1 MLRFYW
7 IRGGE
12 MINVGVVGASGYT
25 GLELVKMLIEHEGF
39 RLSYLA
45 TTQGDTMIEQLH
57 PCLKDVMSMDVEKA
71 DAQEVANRCEL
82 VFLALPHKASMGFA
96 KVLLDKGVKVVDLS
110 ADYRLDVDTYEAH
123 YCEHEDKAHI
133 DDAVYAL
140 IEYYK
145 EQLKTTNLAAG
156 PGCYPTATLLGIL
169 PLIPYLDTNVPLFVD
184 AKSGVSG
191 AGKKL
196 SETTHF
202 VTIND
207 NIFAYNP
214 LKHRHAPEIQQK
226 IEKIHGVKMDVN
238 FVPHLI
244 PATRGELVSIY
255 GVLKE
260 DIDPLEI
267 LKEHYKNDAF
277 IRIRENPV
285 DIKSTA
291 GTHFC
296 DIFATQNAKSLFVS
310 SAIDNLLRGASSQA
324 LVAANLM
331 CGYDEGLGIPTLS
344 YMP

>member
-1 MLRFYW
+1 
-7 IRGGE
+7 
-12 MINVGVVGASGYT
+12 MINVGVVGVSGYT
-25 GLELVKMLIEHEGF
+25 GLELVKMLIEHPYF
-39 RLSYLA
+39 KLNYVA
-45 TTQGDTMIEQLH
+45 TTSGDTKLEKLH
-57 PCLKDVMSMDVEKA
+57 PSLQDVVSMDVQGASVDGVKEHC
-71 DAQEVANRCEL
+71 DL
-82 VFLALPHKASMGFA
+82 VFLALPHKTSMSFA
-96 KVLLDKGVKVVDLS
+96 KGLLDAGVKVVDLS
-110 ADYRLDVDTYEAH
+110 ADYRLELDTYESA
-123 YCEHEDKAHI
+123 YCEHEDKEHLNQ
-133 DDAVYAL
+133 AVYGL

-145 EQLKTTNLAAG
+145 DELKNTNLAAG

-169 PLIPYLDTNVPLFVD
+169 PFIPYMDENAPLFVD

-214 LKHRHAPEIQQK
+214 LKHRHAPEIREKIQK
-226 IEKIHGVKMDVN
+226 IHNKSFNVN

-244 PATRGELVSIY
+244 PATRGELVSVY

-260 DIDPLEI
+260 DIEPLEI
-267 LKEHYKNDAF
+267 LKEHYKNDPF
-277 IRIRENPV
+277 IRIKDKPV
-285 DIKSTA
+285 DVKSVA

-296 DIFATQNAKSLFVS
+296 DIYAQKNGNGLFVS

-324 LVAANLM
+324 VACANLM
-331 CGYDEGLGIPTLS
+331 CGLDESVGLPTIT

>member
-1 MLRFYW
+1 MR
-7 IRGGE
+7 
-12 MINVGVVGASGYT
+12 VGVVGASGYT
-25 GLELVKMLIEHEGF
+25 GLELIKMLLLHPKFEIS
-39 RLSYLA
+39 LLA
-45 TTQGDTMIEQLH
+45 TTVGDSMIELIH
-57 PCLKDVMSMDVEKA
+57 PSLQDVISCSIEKA
-71 DAQEVANRCEL
+71 DVDLISNSCDL

-96 KVLLDKGVKVVDLS
+96 KELISNGLKVVDLS
-110 ADYRLDVDTYEAH
+110 ADYRLDKESYEKH
-123 YCEHEDKAHI
+123 YCKHEDVENL
-133 DDAVYAL
+133 DRSVYAL
-140 IEYYK
+140 IEYYR
-145 EQLKTTNLAAG
+145 EDLKNTSLASG

-169 PLIPYLDTNVPLFVD
+169 PFIEYIDENAPMFVD

-196 SETTHF
+196 SEVSHF
-202 VTIND
+202 VNIND

-214 LKHRHAPEIQQK
+214 LKHRHAPEIAQK
-226 IEKIHGVKMDVN
+226 IELISGKKLSIN

-244 PATRGELVSIY
+244 PATRGELVSVY
-255 GVLKE
+255 ATLK
-260 DIDPLEI
+260 DSNIDPLEI
-267 LKEHYKNDAF
+267 LKEHYKDEPF

-296 DIFATQNAKSLFVS
+296 DIFATKNENGLFVS

-331 CGYDEGLGIPTLS
+331 CGFDENMAIPKIS

>member
-1 MLRFYW
+1 
-7 IRGGE
+7 

-25 GLELVKMLIEHEGF
+25 GLELVKLLLNHQGF
-39 RLSYLA
+39 KLSYLA

-57 PCLKDVMSMDVEKA
+57 PCLQDVITLPVEKA
-71 DAQEVANRCEL
+71 DADAVAQRCEL

-96 KVLLDKGVKVVDLS
+96 KELLDKGVKVVDLS
-110 ADYRLDVDTYEAH
+110 ADYRLDLETYETH
-123 YCEHEDKAHI
+123 YCMHEDKTHLPQS
-133 DDAVYAL
+133 VYAL
-140 IEYYK
+140 IEYYR
-145 EQLKTTNLAAG
+145 EALKNTNLAAG

-169 PLIPYLDTNVPLFVD
+169 PFIPYLDTTAPLFVD

-191 AGKKL
+191 AGKAL

-202 VTIND
+202 VNINE

-214 LKHRHAPEIQQK
+214 LKHRHAPEIAEK
-226 IEKIHGVKMDVN
+226 IEKIHGVKMSVN

-244 PATRGELVSIY
+244 PATRGELVSVYAI
-255 GVLKE
+255 LKE
-260 DIDPLEI
+260 DIDPLEV
-267 LKEHYKNDAF
+267 LKKHYANDPF
-277 IRIRENPV
+277 VRIRQTPV

-296 DIFATQNAKSLFVS
+296 DIFAAKNGNALFVS

-324 LVAANLM
+324 LAAANLM
-331 CGYDEGLGIPTLS
+331 CGYDEGMGLPVIA

>member
-1 MLRFYW
+1 
-7 IRGGE
+7 
-12 MINVGVVGASGYT
+12 MINVGIVGASGYT
-25 GLELVKMLIEHEGF
+25 GLELVKMLISHPKF
-39 RLSYLA
+39 NLNYLA
-45 TTQGDTMIEQLH
+45 TTQGDTMIETLH
-57 PCLKDVMSMDVEKA
+57 PSLEGVVTMPVEKA
-71 DAQEVANRCEL
+71 EAKSVAKVCEL

-96 KVLLDKGVKVVDLS
+96 KGLVDKGVKVVDLS
-110 ADYRLDVDTYEAH
+110 ADYRLELDTYEAH
-123 YCEHEDKAHI
+123 YCAHEDKAHL

-140 IEYYK
+140 IEYYRDELRTAK
-145 EQLKTTNLAAG
+145 LAAG

-169 PLIPYLDTNVPLFVD
+169 PFIPYIDTTAPLFVD

-202 VTIND
+202 VTVND

-214 LKHRHAPEIQQK
+214 LKHRHAPEIAEK
-226 IEKIHGVKMDVN
+226 IEKVHGAKMNVN

-244 PATRGELVSIY
+244 PATRGELVSVY
-255 GVLKE
+255 ATLKE

-267 LKEHYKNDAF
+267 LKKQYENDRF
-277 IRIRENPV
+277 IRIREKPV

-296 DIFATQNAKSLFVS
+296 DIFAARNGNALFVN

-331 CGYDEGLGIPTLS
+331 CGFDEGMGIPVIA
-344 YMP
+344 YVP

>member
-1 MLRFYW
+1 M
-7 IRGGE
+7 IR
-12 MINVGVVGASGYT
+12 VGVVGASGYT
-25 GLELVKMLIEHEGF
+25 GLELVKMLMVHPEF
-39 RLSYLA
+39 QLKYLA
-45 TTQGDTMIEQLH
+45 TTTGDSMIEVLH
-57 PCLKDVMSMDVEKA
+57 PSLLDVITYPVEKA
-71 DAQEVANRCEL
+71 SVEAVVEHCDL

-96 KVLLDKGVKVVDLS
+96 KGLIAQGVKVVDLS
-110 ADYRLDVDTYEAH
+110 ADYRLDLETYEEH
-123 YCEHEDKAHI
+123 YCEHEDKEHLNES
-133 DDAVYAL
+133 VYAL
-140 IEYYK
+140 IEYYR
-145 EQLKTTNLAAG
+145 EALKTTNLAAG

-169 PLIPYLDTNVPLFVD
+169 PFIPYLDTSAPLFVD

-196 SETTHF
+196 SKTTHF

-214 LKHRHAPEIQQK
+214 LKHRHAPEIAQK
-226 IEKIHGVKMDVN
+226 IEKIHGVKMNVN

-244 PATRGELVSIY
+244 PATRGELVSVY
-255 GVLKE
+255 ATLKE

-267 LKEHYKNDAF
+267 LKKHYENDAF

-296 DIFATQNAKSLFVS
+296 DIFAMKNGNALFVN

-331 CGYDEGLGIPTLS
+331 CGFSEGMGIPTIA
-344 YMP
+344 YVP

>member
-1 MLRFYW
+1 
-7 IRGGE
+7 
-12 MINVGVVGASGYT
+12 MISVGIVGASGYT
-25 GLELVKMLIEHEGF
+25 GLELIKMLINHPRF
-39 RLSYLA
+39 ILKYLA
-45 TTQGDTMIEQLH
+45 TTTGDTVIEQIH
-57 PCLKDVMSMDVEKA
+57 PSLVDVISYPVEKA
-71 DAQEVANRCEL
+71 TVKSVVEKCEL

-96 KVLLDKGVKVVDLS
+96 RDLIKQGVKVVDLS
-110 ADYRLDVDTYEAH
+110 ADYRLDLDTYEKH
-123 YCEHEDKAHI
+123 YCKHEDK
-133 DDAVYAL
+133 DNLGNAVYGL
-140 IEYYK
+140 IEYYR
-145 EQLKTTNLAAG
+145 EELKTAKLVAG

-169 PLIPYLDTNVPLFVD
+169 PFIPYIDTSIPLFVD

-202 VTIND
+202 VNIND

-214 LKHRHAPEIQQK
+214 LKHRHAPEIAQK
-226 IEKIHGVKMDVN
+226 IEKIHNVKMSVN

-255 GVLKE
+255 AVLKE

-267 LKEHYKNDAF
+267 LQNHYKDDSF
-277 IRIRENPV
+277 IRIREKPV

-296 DIFATQNAKSLFVS
+296 DIFASKNDNALFVS

-324 LVAANLM
+324 MVAGNLM
-331 CGYDEGLGIPTLS
+331 CGFDEGMGIPTIS
-344 YMP
+344 YLP

>member
-1 MLRFYW
+1 MVK
-7 IRGGE
+7 
-12 MINVGVVGASGYT
+12 VGVVGASGYT
-25 GLELVKMLIEHEGF
+25 GLELVKMLVTHSGF
-39 RLSYLA
+39 QLTYLA
-45 TTQGDTMIEQLH
+45 TTGGDAMIEQLH
-57 PCLKDVMSMDVEKA
+57 PSLVDVISLPVEKA
-71 DAQEVANRCEL
+71 NSDAVAEACEL

-96 KVLLDKGVKVVDLS
+96 KDLLGKGVKVVDLS
-110 ADYRLDVDTYEAH
+110 ADYRLDLDTYEAH
-123 YCEHEDKAHI
+123 YCEHEDKAHLN
-133 DDAVYAL
+133 DATYAL
-140 IEYYK
+140 IEYYR
-145 EQLKTTNLAAG
+145 EELKSTNLAAG

-169 PLIPYLDTNVPLFVD
+169 PFIPYIDTNAPLFVD

-202 VTIND
+202 VTVND

-214 LKHRHAPEIQQK
+214 LKHRHAPEIAEK
-226 IEKIHGVKMDVN
+226 IAKIHGAKMNVN

-244 PATRGELVSIY
+244 PATRGELVSVY
-255 GVLKE
+255 ATLKE
-260 DIDPLEI
+260 DIDPLEV
-267 LKEHYKNDAF
+267 LKKHYANDPF

-296 DIFATQNAKSLFVS
+296 DIYAAKNGSALFVS

-331 CGYDEGLGIPTLS
+331 CGYSEGMGIPTIA

>member
-1 MLRFYW
+1 MVK
-7 IRGGE
+7 
-12 MINVGVVGASGYT
+12 VGIVGASGYT
-25 GLELVKMLIEHEGF
+25 GLELVKMLVSHPGF
-39 RLSYLA
+39 QLTYLA
-45 TTQGDTMIEQLH
+45 TTQGDTMVEILH
-57 PCLKDVMSMDVEKA
+57 PSLADVISLPVEKA
-71 DAQEVANRCEL
+71 EVDAVSENCEL

-96 KVLLDKGVKVVDLS
+96 KGLIEKGIKVVDLS
-110 ADYRLDVDTYEAH
+110 ADYRLELDTYEEH
-123 YCEHEDKAHI
+123 YCEHEDKEHLV
-133 DDAVYAL
+133 DSVYAL
-140 IEYYK
+140 IEYYRG
-145 EQLKTTNLAAG
+145 ELKTAKLAAG

-169 PLIPYLDTNVPLFVD
+169 PFIPYIDTSTPLFVD

-214 LKHRHAPEIQQK
+214 LKHRHAPEIAEK
-226 IEKIHGVKMDVN
+226 IEKVHGVKMNVN

-244 PATRGELVSIY
+244 PATRGELVSVY
-255 GVLKE
+255 ATLKE

-267 LKEHYKNDAF
+267 LKKHYVNDPF
-277 IRIRENPV
+277 IRIRETPV

-296 DIFATQNAKSLFVS
+296 DIFAAKNGNALFVS

-324 LVAANLM
+324 LAAANLM
-331 CGYDEGLGIPTLS
+331 CGYDEGMGLPVIP

>member
-1 MLRFYW
+1 
-7 IRGGE
+7 
-12 MINVGVVGASGYT
+12 MISVGVVGASGYT
-25 GLELVKMLIEHEGF
+25 GLELIKMIINHPKFELK
-39 RLSYLA
+39 YLA
-45 TTQGDTMIEQLH
+45 TTTGDSIIEQLH
-57 PCLKDVMSMDVEKA
+57 PSLEGVITHNVEKA
-71 DAQEVANRCEL
+71 SIEGVIDSCEL

-96 KVLLDKGVKVVDLS
+96 KGLIDAGIKVVDLS
-110 ADYRLDVDTYEAH
+110 ADYRLDLETYEKY
-123 YCEHEDKAHI
+123 YCRHENARHLNSS
-133 DDAVYAL
+133 VYGL
-140 IEYYK
+140 IEYYR
-145 EQLKTTNLAAG
+145 EDLKKAKLVAG

-169 PLIPYLDTNVPLFVD
+169 PFIPYIDTTVPLFVD

-196 SETTHF
+196 STTTHF

-214 LKHRHAPEIQQK
+214 LKHRHAPEIAEK
-226 IEKIHGVKMDVN
+226 IEKIHGAKINVN

-255 GVLKE
+255 AVLKK
-260 DIDPLEI
+260 DINPLEI
-267 LKEHYKNDAF
+267 LKKHYANDKF
-277 IRIRENPV
+277 IRIREKPV

-296 DIFATQNAKSLFVS
+296 DIYAQKNQNALFVS

-324 LVAANLM
+324 LVAGNLM
-331 CGYDEGLGIPTLS
+331 CGFDEGLGVPTIS

>member
-1 MLRFYW
+1 
-7 IRGGE
+7 
-12 MINVGVVGASGYT
+12 MISVGIVGASGYT
-25 GLELVKMLIEHEGF
+25 GLELIKMLINHPRF
-39 RLSYLA
+39 VLKYLA
-45 TTQGDTMIEQLH
+45 TTQGDTLIEQLH
-57 PCLKDVMSMDVEKA
+57 PSLVDVISYPVEKA
-71 DAQEVANRCEL
+71 SVESVVDSCEI

-96 KVLLDKGVKVVDLS
+96 KDLIKQGVKVVDLS
-110 ADYRLDVDTYEAH
+110 ADYRLDLEIYEEY
-123 YCEHEDKAHI
+123 YCKHEDKNNL
-133 DDAVYAL
+133 DSAVYGL
-140 IEYYK
+140 IEYYR
-145 EQLKTTNLAAG
+145 EELKRAKLVAG

-169 PLIPYLDTNVPLFVD
+169 PFIPYIDTSIPIFVD

-214 LKHRHAPEIQQK
+214 LKHRHAPEIAEK
-226 IEKIHGVKMDVN
+226 IEKIYSVKTSVN

-255 GVLKE
+255 AVLKK
-260 DIDPLEI
+260 DIDPIQI
-267 LKEHYKNDAF
+267 LKEHYKDDTF
-277 IRIRENPV
+277 IRIREKPV

-296 DIFATQNAKSLFVS
+296 DIFASKNGNALFVS

-324 LVAANLM
+324 LVCANLM
-331 CGYDEGLGIPTLS
+331 CGFDEGVGIPTIS
-344 YMP
+344 YVP